1 MSNMNLIIEY
11 TQTKF
16 TAEYIASSLS
26 EYANVSKITMIPAY
40 HLAHGTSLGIVT
52 AYITIESWKDT
63 NIALAAIEGLNGES
77 HSFVV
82 RHNNRVVDDFIIRH
96 NIHNDGNIRGLG
108 KTTHFLG
115 NKPINADINDS
126 DDDNNKEDMYPKHL
140 PDTQTIP
147 KNIVRPTREIAKDY
161 VIP

>member
-1 MSNMNLIIEY
+1 MNLIIEY

-16 TAEYIASSLS
+16 TAEYIASTLS
-26 EYANVSKITMIPAY
+26 EYANVSKITIIPAY
-40 HLAHGTSLGIVT
+40 HLAHGTSMGLVT
-52 AYITIESWKDT
+52 VYITIESWKDT

-96 NIHNDGNIRGLG
+96 NIHNDGNIRRLG
-108 KTTHFLG
+108 KTTHFSV

-126 DDDNNKEDMYPKHL
+126 DDYNNKEDMYPKHP